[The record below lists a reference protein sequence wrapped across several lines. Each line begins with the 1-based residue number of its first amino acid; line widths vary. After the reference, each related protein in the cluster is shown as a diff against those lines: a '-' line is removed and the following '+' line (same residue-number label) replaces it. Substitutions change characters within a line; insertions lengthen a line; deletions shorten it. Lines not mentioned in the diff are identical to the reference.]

1 MSAYKMFDRSL
12 LKLRPIAERASE
24 VRFKDV
30 AIAPDR
36 LDTGFSHPAF
46 PVLAEAIVEA
56 KRLEATVLMMFGGH
70 VVKSGCS
77 PVIIELM
84 RRGFITHL
92 ATNGAGA
99 TYDFEFALLGETGE
113 DIEGDSAAGRLG
125 LWEEGGMINDA
136 VAAGAKEN
144 IGWGEAVGRYIWE
157 NDFPG
162 KENSILAMAYH
173 LGIPCTVH
181 IGVGCDTIHELPNAD
196 GASMGLCSLN
206 DFLVYTQSITR
217 LEGGVFLDFGS
228 AVAGPEVYLK
238 ALAMARN
245 VAHQHGERI
254 VHFHTAVFDVQNI
267 QDADNYSA
275 TPSKSDPRYYFRP
288 WKTIL
293 ARTVADGGKSFY
305 IRGHHDQTLPALA
318 GLVFEAAKKQE
329 EKV

>member
-1 MSAYKMFDRSL
+1 MSAYKMFDRSQL
-12 LKLRPIAERASE
+12 SLSPISSRSAE

-30 AIAPDR
+30 AIDPLRIQSD
-36 LDTGFSHPAF
+36 FSHPAL
-46 PVLAEAIVEA
+46 PVLAESIVKA
-56 KRLEATVLMMFGGH
+56 RRQGSTVLLMFGGH

-77 PVIIELM
+77 PVIIEMM
-84 RRGFITHL
+84 RRGFISHL

-99 TYDFEFALLGETGE
+99 TYDFEFALCGETGE
-113 DIEGDSAAGRLG
+113 DIEHDAPAGRLG
-125 LWEEGGMINDA
+125 LWQEGGMINDA
-136 VAAGAKEN
+136 VAEGAKED

-181 IGVGCDTIHELPNAD
+181 IGVGCDTVHELPNAD
-196 GASMGLCSLN
+196 GAAMGICSLN

-245 VAHQHGERI
+245 VAHQRGERI

-267 QDADNYSA
+267 KDADNYSA
-275 TPSKSDPRYYFRP
+275 TPDKSDPRYYFRP

-305 IRGHHDQTLPALA
+305 VRGHHDETLPALA
-318 GLVFEAAKKQE
+318 ELVFEASKK
-329 EKV
+329 